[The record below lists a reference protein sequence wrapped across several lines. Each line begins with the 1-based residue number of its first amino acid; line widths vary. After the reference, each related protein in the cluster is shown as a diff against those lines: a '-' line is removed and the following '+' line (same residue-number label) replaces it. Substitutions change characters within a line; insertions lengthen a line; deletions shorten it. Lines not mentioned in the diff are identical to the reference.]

1 MRTKLGGIN
10 ALYPTPTT
18 LIGALVNGKPNFITI
33 AHVGILNYGP
43 GADGA
48 RELIS
53 IGVNKNHYTTQGILE
68 NQAFSVNLPSEDLI
82 RETDYCGVVSGA
94 KADKASLFTI
104 FHGTLPAAPMI
115 EECPVCME
123 CRLADTYQ
131 VKGYNVFIGEI
142 VETYARGDALTDGKP
157 DLAKIRPLLFDM
169 NSRKYWGLRPEPVGD
184 CWRIGVG
191 YKRELR
197 RKEPRSV

>member
-1 MRTKLGGIN
+1 MRVKLGGLN

-18 LIGALVNGKPNFITI
+18 LVGAHVNGKPNFLTI

-43 GADGA
+43 GAEGA

-53 IGVNKNHYTTQGILE
+53 ISLSKQHYTPQGIRE
-68 NQAFSVNLPSEDLI
+68 NRAFSVNLPSEALI

-94 KADKASLFTI
+94 KEDKASLFTI
-104 FHGTLPAAPMI
+104 FYGTLPAAPMI

-123 CRLADTYQ
+123 CWVVDTYEIT
-131 VKGYNVFIGEI
+131 GYDVFIGEI
-142 VETYARGDALTDGKP
+142 VETYAHEGALTDGRP

-169 NSRKYWGLRPEPVGD
+169 NSRKYWGLNPEPLGD
-184 CWRIGVG
+184 CWRIGVNF
-191 YKRELR
+191 KKER
-197 RKEPRSV
+197 RG